1 MSTCGQVLC
10 LPEWFWDKVKSFPH
24 LVHSIFPFLWEPI
37 NVASI
42 PESWYCGFSILL
54 LSITKVLA
62 ESMTITIALD
72 TDTIHNLDL
81 SPALT
86 VIDQLLQEGAASH
99 EQQLCFDINYSL
111 EPGDPREFS
120 EIPELRLWFVRLD
133 AKYPWLP
140 FLLDWKSGEFARY
153 TAMLVPHQF
162 STKEGIQYNPEA
174 LEIFLMHKIFILGDW
189 LQQQGIPSQSRLK
202 SMAQMLG
209 YELDDGFFEI
219 FS

>member
-1 MSTCGQVLC
+1 
-10 LPEWFWDKVKSFPH
+10 
-24 LVHSIFPFLWEPI
+24 
-37 NVASI
+37 
-42 PESWYCGFSILL
+42 
-54 LSITKVLA
+54 
-62 ESMTITIALD
+62 MTITIALD
-72 TDTIHNLDL
+72 TDSVNNLDL
-81 SPALT
+81 SPAVT
-86 VIDQLLQEGAASH
+86 VIEELLQEGAIASH
-99 EQQLCFDINYSL
+99 EQQLCFDINYPL

-133 AKYPWLP
+133 AKYPWVI
-140 FLLDWKSGEFARY
+140 FLLDWKTGEFARY

-162 STKEGIQYNPEA
+162 SAKEGIQYNPEA

-209 YELDDGFFEI
+209 YELDDGFFAI